1 MEAPYTNGARARRV
15 AVLWRLLSFAICLVL
30 AGCRASKGPAA
41 VKPASAYRA
50 DLFQVAE
57 KINDYLAKNTPGNT
71 PRAELQQAVGEMAH
85 EFTMLAAEAG
95 PLRGKT
101 GDAEYGAVA
110 ARAEDGVIVAGNLA
124 GALAADPAKRP
135 DAVSTLASAVDD
147 WVAFN
152 AELVDDATA
161 AVPFGPNRWW
171 ETPRWR
177 RALGTEGE

>member
-1 MEAPYTNGARARRV
+1 MGISYKTGPRARRA
-15 AVLWRLLSFAICLVL
+15 AVLFALLSSAVYLML
-30 AGCRASKGPAA
+30 AGCRGSKEPSAVKSPAA
-41 VKPASAYRA
+41 YRRE
-50 DLFQVAE
+50 LFETTQ
-57 KINDYLAKNTPGNT
+57 KINDFLATNTPENT

-95 PLRGKT
+95 PLQGKT

-152 AELVDDATA
+152 NELVDDASA
-161 AVPFGPNRWW
+161 EVPFGPNRWW
-171 ETPRWR
+171 ETPPWR
-177 RALGTEGE
+177 RALGTESE